1 MRGHLVLTALLSL
14 VAWRLCQADCQDPTA
29 GRTQVQRSS
38 DLFKVPP
45 SLLRRLYQGVSYE
58 ALLQLADKAPVGPQ
72 ALAPPQ
78 KRDMHDFFV
87 GLMGKRTVMPGSP
100 MDENQEPFATFGDP
114 QDSPSAE

>member
-29 GRTQVQRSS
+29 GRTQRSS